1 MDGPWRDS
9 AKWTKSH
16 RERLIPYDLTYMWNF
31 KTKPHRTE
39 KEIWRVVSRG
49 RRWEQRESGEA
60 GQKAPAS
67 RCQMS
72 ESWGGDRQHGDS
84 REHCCATCRKEVK
97 RVNPRS
103 SRHEEQTFP
112 FILLSFLFV
121 VSEKM
126 DVSWTS
132 CGNHFTICVNRV
144 IMLDA
149 LNVCSDWCISIIS
162 QWNGKNNFEKSFSRI
177 LEVLHP
183 KCLFKIQCLKY

>member
-1 MDGPWRDS
+1 M
-9 AKWTKSH
+9 
-16 RERLIPYDLTYMWNF
+16 
-31 KTKPHRTE
+31 
-39 KEIWRVVSRG
+39 VSRG

-126 DVSWTS
+126 DVS
-132 CGNHFTICVNRV
+132 
-144 IMLDA
+144 
-149 LNVCSDWCISIIS
+149 
-162 QWNGKNNFEKSFSRI
+162 
-177 LEVLHP
+177 
-183 KCLFKIQCLKY
+183 